1 MCPNNFLSRLAV
13 VAAIFAALAVYD
25 VSAAGNKVY
34 FHLAAGQKF
43 IYTHDNH
50 PMVIFNGGNN
60 VTIKADHK
68 EVSTFSIENL
78 HKITFKDPAGVN
90 DALVDSKG
98 KVVTIGPSDFALV
111 GFEIGT
117 PVNVVSI
124 GGAVMQKA
132 TIDDSSAFIVSLDGY
147 VKGVYI
153 ITVGSDSYKVALK

>member
-1 MCPNNFLSRLAV
+1 MRPVNIFRCLAV
-13 VAAIFAALAVYD
+13 AATVFAALAGFD
-25 VSAAGNKVY
+25 ASAVGNTVCI
-34 FHLAAGQKF
+34 HLAKGQKF
-43 IYTHDNH
+43 VYNHDNH

-78 HKITFKDPAGVN
+78 HKITFKDPAGIS

-111 GFEIGT
+111 GFEIGM
-117 PVNVVSI
+117 PVNVVSLS
-124 GGAVMQKA
+124 GTVMQNA
-132 TIDDSSAFIVSLDGY
+132 TVDDSSAFIVSLDGY